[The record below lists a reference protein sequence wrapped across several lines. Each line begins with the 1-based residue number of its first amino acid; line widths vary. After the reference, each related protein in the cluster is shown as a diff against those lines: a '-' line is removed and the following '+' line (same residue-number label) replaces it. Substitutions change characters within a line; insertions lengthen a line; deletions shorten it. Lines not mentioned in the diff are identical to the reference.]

1 MARNRKAMV
10 HESMTVTVGEARQ
23 QDMTVHENAEQLN
36 KPHITFISNLHHHR
50 ILMAALNI

>member
-1 MARNRKAMV
+1 MV